1 MTDNFKK
8 KILDYLTSNY
18 KIETGQNI
26 PQFSEIEQKTNNLYT
41 ELSTEIGNPS
51 AGGTYIDL
59 LGEIQSNTKD
69 DSGGFLTILYGN
81 SFNSKY
87 GGNNYGWVALIDSNF
102 ELIQVITEYVSG
114 SVIGAFSCLNVDEN
128 GYLYGIETTY
138 NTTTRRFIMLNN
150 VSIKLPTQD
159 KYTLDIRQ
167 SYNLPSSLSNYT
179 YRIMEKAPS
188 QGKYL
193 LVGTKRN
200 PNSSYA
206 NYNVPIATELTI
218 NVGATN
224 DWVTYEANN
233 SFGADNYTISD
244 VWASWTDDTLD
255 FQITGTLQNVAN
267 SPLCIY
273 NKVGEGIDY
282 NVILLRPVADYT
294 YSSVNSK
301 IYQKNNIYVFSFREN
316 KNVNTRYYFIY
327 NYKDGELTLFYD
339 KTNVYRAIQDPSGI
353 GVRIWGG
360 DIYFYDIQY
369 NGTDYTCHMGRIVDN
384 EAYYITIDNVA
395 LYTRSGFQL
404 FMVNKQFNLYNFGF
418 QGQDT
423 VFTSIQIYNYDNY
436 NGIEYQNKE
445 SMIPNSSL
453 LYDDNNK
460 IIFARNLYNKVIT
473 NNTTASTVQVP
484 NNFINDINI
493 ARQDLIGRYNSKLV
507 ENNQNIITNIYETLN
522 INFYNTIM
530 MKNENDPNNVIINNI
545 GASRLNNSISN
556 LADYDN
562 AKMGKYRINYSDNT
576 NRIINNIWAPIGN
589 FYRTNI
595 NIYVNKE
602 IQSIDF
608 ISSDEN
614 TIYCSISPILEIG
627 NIYKIKQDV
636 YIDEKIQP
644 NEVFYG
650 VDEVFYNNEKVYY

>member
-8 KILDYLTSNY
+8 KILDYLASNY
-18 KIETGQNI
+18 ATETGSNI

-81 SFNSKY
+81 SYNSKY

-102 ELIQVITEYVSG
+102 ELIQIITEYSSG
-114 SVIGAFSCLNVDEN
+114 TVIGAFSCLSVDES
-128 GYLYGIETTY
+128 GYLYGIETSYET
-138 NTTTRRFIMLNN
+138 NNKRFIMLNN

-159 KYTLDIRQ
+159 EYSLNLRQ
-167 SYNLPSSLSNYT
+167 SYNLPNDIKDYDYKLL
-179 YRIMEKAPS
+179 RKAPN
-188 QGKYL
+188 QAKYL
-193 LVGTKRN
+193 LGGLKHN
-200 PNSSYA
+200 PKSSYA
-206 NYNVPIATELTI
+206 NYMVPVATELTI

-224 DWVTYEANN
+224 GWVTYEANN
-233 SFGADNYTISD
+233 TFGSDNYTISD
-244 VWASWTDDTLD
+244 MWATWSDDSLNFGIVGSITQNNPPFCFYLKDNDNID
-255 FQITGTLQNVAN
+255 FSSIQIPGEAN
-267 SPLCIY
+267 Y
-273 NKVGEGIDY
+273 D
-282 NVILLRPVADYT
+282 
-294 YSSVNSK
+294 YSSVNFKVLNQFTYYIFAYREDSTNGIRNYV
-301 IYQKNNIYVFSFREN
+301 IYKWYDGVFET
-316 KNVNTRYYFIY
+316 VY
-327 NYKDGELTLFYD
+327 NQN
-339 KTNVYRAIQDPSGI
+339 NVYRGIGDPSGI

-395 LYTRSGFQL
+395 LYTRAGFQL

-423 VFTSIQIYNYDNY
+423 IFTSIQIYNYDNY

-493 ARQDLIGRYNSKLV
+493 ARQDLIGRYNSKLI
-507 ENNQNIITNIYETLN
+507 ENNQDIITNIYETLN

-530 MKNENDPNNVIINNI
+530 MKNENDPNNVIINSI

-602 IQSIDF
+602 INSIDF
-608 ISSDEN
+608 ISDDEN
-614 TIYCSISPILEIG
+614 TIYCSISPILEI
-627 NIYKIKQDV
+627 NKIYKIKQDV

-650 VDEVFYNNEKVYY
+650 VDEVFYNDEKVYY